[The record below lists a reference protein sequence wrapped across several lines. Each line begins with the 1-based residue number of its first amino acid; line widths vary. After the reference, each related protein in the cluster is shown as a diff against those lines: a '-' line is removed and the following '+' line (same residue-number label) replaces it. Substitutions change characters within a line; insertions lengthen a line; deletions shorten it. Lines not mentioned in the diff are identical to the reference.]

1 MRSMP
6 MGKQQPAN
14 DESEGLGRFEREA
27 RRERWVSCVFYAFTA
42 LAFAGYLYALKVDY
56 DESMAVIA
64 ACERDTS
71 WKCMDAARE
80 AYRKSRQ

>member
-1 MRSMP
+1 
-6 MGKQQPAN
+6 MGI
-14 DESEGLGRFEREA
+14 A
-27 RRERWVSCVFYAFTA
+27 RVFYAFTA
-42 LAFAGYLYALKVDY
+42 LAFAGYLYALKV